1 MNKIWVSVTVAALL
15 TACTSKEEKVLM
27 QTYEKERSYH
37 KKLQKTEKTQLY
49 EGQLT
54 KVMLTATYLNGQS
67 IKKNDKHD
75 ESFIIGVYIEESEA
89 PSFSEAG
96 YTLLLNGHPPKSIK
110 PLKEDDALLKDISFV
125 SEWSKFYKVTFPHI
139 SGKSLTLVFKSEL
152 YGKGELHF
160 AKVAKYVLHK
170 KAY

>member
-15 TACTSKEEKVLM
+15 TACSSKEEKVLM

-49 EGQLT
+49 DGQLT
-54 KVMLTATYLNGQS
+54 KAMLTATYLNGQS
-67 IKKNDKHD
+67 IDKNDKHD
-75 ESFIIGVYIEESEA
+75 ESFIIGVYIEGSEA
-89 PSFSEAG
+89 SSFNEEG

-110 PLKEDDALLKDISFV
+110 PLKEGDALLKDISFV
-125 SEWSKFYKVTFPHI
+125 SEWSRFYKVTFPYT
-139 SGKSLTLVFKSEL
+139 SRKSLMLVFKSEL